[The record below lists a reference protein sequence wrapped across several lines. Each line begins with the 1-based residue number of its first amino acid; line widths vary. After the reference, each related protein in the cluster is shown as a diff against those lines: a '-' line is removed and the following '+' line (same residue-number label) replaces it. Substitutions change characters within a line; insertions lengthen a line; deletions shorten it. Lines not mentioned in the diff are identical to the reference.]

1 MCTVIGKYFNDH
13 GWVAIKHRDR
23 NYTPDVTFKKKSKNG
38 IEVLYFWDNITQWC
52 EGINSA
58 GVAILSASLMV
69 SDDEKEY
76 VTCSEKKPSK
86 TGIKIRK
93 ALKKADIEQ
102 VVEYAIAEK
111 LTGNT
116 LIFNSERMFLLEG
129 AWKPGEYATEGYY
142 YEVRE
147 IDHTDIVVRTN
158 HGIWLPNTGYQHSDS
173 DAHQTFNRKSSESRF
188 KISTNLA
195 NTASTPLEL
204 LDELAKD
211 YTRNGQ
217 LNPFRTAV
225 DPGQMHTTAQLMII
239 PSEFT
244 FYIRN
249 VEGKLKVDISK
260 IDQLDYK
267 LWVEFL
273 SQKSILPQKPAF

>member
-1 MCTVIGKYFNDH
+1 MCIVIGKYFSDH

-23 NYTPDVTFKKKSKNG
+23 NYTPDVTFKKKFKND
-38 IEVLYFWDNITQWC
+38 IEILYFWDNITQWC

-58 GVAILSASLMV
+58 GISILSASLMV

-93 ALKKADIEQ
+93 ALKKANIEK
-102 VVEYAIAEK
+102 VVEYAVAEK

-147 IDHTDIVVRTN
+147 IDRNDTVVRTN
-158 HGIWLPNTGYQHSDS
+158 HGIWLPNTGYQHSDC
-173 DAHQTFNRKSSESRF
+173 DHHQEFNRTSSESRF
-188 KISTNLA
+188 EISKDIADKAT
-195 NTASTPLEL
+195 TPFDL
-204 LDELAKD
+204 LDNLAKD
-211 YTRNGQ
+211 FTKNGQ
-217 LNPFRTAV
+217 LNPLRTSR
-225 DPGQMHTTAQLMII
+225 DLGQMHTTAQLMII

-249 VEGKLKVDISK
+249 LQGKLKVDISK
-260 IDQLDYK
+260 IDHLDHK
-267 LWVEFL
+267 LGVKFL
-273 SQKSILPQKPAF
+273 SQRSILPQKPAF